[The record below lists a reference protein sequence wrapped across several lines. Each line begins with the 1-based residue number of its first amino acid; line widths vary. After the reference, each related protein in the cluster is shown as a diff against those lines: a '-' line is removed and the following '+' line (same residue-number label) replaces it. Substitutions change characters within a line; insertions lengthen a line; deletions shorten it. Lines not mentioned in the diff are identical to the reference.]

1 MVAEIDPRIKLSVF
15 EGPLDLLLFLIRKH
29 EIDIYDIPI
38 GLVFDQYLDALS
50 EMQEVNLEI
59 AGDFFVM
66 AATLM
71 EIKSRLLLPKQQR
84 TLSEDE
90 DDEDLDPRWELVH
103 QLLEYKK
110 FKEAAESLDTLSDH
124 ASLQL
129 TRDYDSVNR
138 IEGPMRPLKPEDQ
151 ISVWNSYNIVL
162 RRLSEKLILGEIQD
176 DAVTV
181 VDQMEVLIKKGQT
194 EPRFEFSS
202 LFPGK
207 CSIKLLVV
215 TFIAILELVRL
226 KRLSITQNHS
236 FSDFIIDRIEEE
248 PEVGELPHHP
258 ENELETAPV

>member
-38 GLVFDQYLDALS
+38 GLVLDQYLDALS

-84 TLSEDE
+84 TMSEDE

-124 ASLQL
+124 VSRQL
-129 TRDYDSVNR
+129 TRDYNSVNR
-138 IEGPMRPLKPEDQ
+138 TEGPMRPLKPEDR

-181 VDQMEVLIKKGQT
+181 VDQMEVLIEKVQR
-194 EPRFEFSS
+194 EPRFDFSS

-207 CSIKLLVV
+207 CSLKLVIV

-236 FSDFIIDRIEEE
+236 FSDFIIDRIEEK
-248 PEVGELPHHP
+248 PGGGELSHDS
-258 ENELETAPV
+258 ENELETTPV

>member
-194 EPRFEFSS
+194 EPSFEFSS

-207 CSIKLLVV
+207 CSLKLLVV

-248 PEVGELPHHP
+248 PGAGELPHDP

>member
-1 MVAEIDPRIKLSVF
+1 MVADIDPRIKLSVF

-38 GLVFDQYLDALS
+38 GLVLDQYLDALS
-50 EMQEVNLEI
+50 ELQEVNLEI

-138 IEGPMRPLKPEDQ
+138 TEGPMRPLKPEDR

-181 VDQMEVLIKKGQT
+181 VDQMEVLIEKVQT

-207 CSIKLLVV
+207 CSLKLLVV
-215 TFIAILELVRL
+215 TFMAILELVRL

-236 FSDFIIDRIEEE
+236 FSDFIIDRIEEA
-248 PEVGELPHHP
+248 PGAGELPNDP

>member
-1 MVAEIDPRIKLSVF
+1 
-15 EGPLDLLLFLIRKH
+15 LLFLIRKH

-38 GLVFDQYLDALS
+38 GLVLDQYLDALS

-138 IEGPMRPLKPEDQ
+138 TEGPMRPLKPEDR

-181 VDQMEVLIKKGQT
+181 VDQMEVLIEKVQT
-194 EPRFEFSS
+194 EPSFEFSS

-207 CSIKLLVV
+207 CSLKLLVV

-248 PEVGELPHHP
+248 PGAGELPHDP

>member
-38 GLVFDQYLDALS
+38 GLVLDQYLDALS

-138 IEGPMRPLKPEDQ
+138 TEGPMRPLKPEDR

-181 VDQMEVLIKKGQT
+181 VDQMEVLIEKVQT
-194 EPRFEFSS
+194 EPSFEFSS

-207 CSIKLLVV
+207 CSLKLV

-248 PEVGELPHHP
+248 PGAGELPHDP